1 MGLFTVR
8 CVNAA
13 CGYRIRKGANFCP
26 KCGTGAPTGRIRC
39 GSCGREIRA
48 SSNFCPFC
56 QAKTAVASPPQFTA
70 DRWARQPEDF
80 AARID
85 VDDVR
90 GWLIKPLVVEHGTR
104 ALLFQRGRF
113 VGELPPGR
121 YDMDGLLQRVT
132 NFLISS
138 GASIVI
144 MDAGDVGL
152 WLENGGLWTADEM
165 EVGTTMQLIVRV
177 QDADALFQNLIKGRG
192 RLLIDDVETALAD
205 EMQMVL
211 AGIVRRF
218 AADQL
223 FPALDARYEIETL
236 LREHLRTTL
245 SRLGLELV
253 QLRFIDFVGEAYEEL
268 RQQRAALKVDA
279 AKVDLRAQRN
289 LLNQRLREL
298 LTQDRMGAF
307 KSEKDLEDFVRQT
320 EHELGLKGVIRD
332 DELQRLKERFQFERD
347 REGVLRRLEIQSIEN
362 DELREQA
369 WKQLVADERQ
379 RDERHR
385 RQLERDLESARTSEE
400 KAKIEARIDQI
411 EHEQAMREAHDG
423 LELLQKSKDIEQAER
438 DRESQRKLKE
448 MEAFGKA
455 DAQALLAIL
464 DGPAAER
471 VLKLEKFR
479 AQKDLAPEQL
489 LAIAA
494 EVSPEAAR
502 ALAAKY
508 TAEGHLSAELIRR
521 LEQQLA
527 EQRELA
533 ASYADR
539 LERVMQTALQ
549 QMGQVATARAQSG
562 EAQQTVV
569 VPGGL
574 GPPVVVNPPAPG
586 PARTCRH
593 CGAKLESTG
602 DFCPG
607 CGQRCVPP

>member
-8 CVNAA
+8 CVNPE
-13 CGYRIRKGANFCP
+13 CGGRIRKGTNFCP

-39 GSCGREIRA
+39 GSCGKELRA
-48 SSNFCPFC
+48 SSNFCPHC
-56 QAKTAVASPPQFTA
+56 QAKVAVAAQPQFTA

-80 AARID
+80 AARVD
-85 VDDVR
+85 VEDVR
-90 GWLIKPLVVEHGTR
+90 GWLIKPLVVEHGTK
-104 ALLFQRGRF
+104 ALLFQRGRC

-121 YDMDGLLQRVT
+121 YDMDGLVQRVT

-138 GASIVI
+138 GASIVV

-152 WLENGGLWTADEM
+152 SLENSDLWTADEM
-165 EVGTTMQLIVRV
+165 EVGTTMQLIIRV
-177 QDADALFQNLIKGRG
+177 QAADALFQNLIKGRG
-192 RLLIDDVETALAD
+192 RLLIDDVENTLAD

-211 AGIVRRF
+211 AGIVGRF
-218 AADQL
+218 AAEQL
-223 FPALDARYEIETL
+223 FPAMDARYEIETQ
-236 LREHLRTTL
+236 LREHLGTTL
-245 SRLGLELV
+245 GRLGLELV

-289 LLNQRLREL
+289 LLNRRLREL
-298 LTQDRMGAF
+298 LTQDKMDAF

-320 EHELGLKGVIRD
+320 EHELGLKGVVRD
-332 DELQRLKERFQFERD
+332 DEMQRLKERFQFERD
-347 REGVLRRLEIQSIEN
+347 REGTLRRLEIQGIES

-369 WKQLVADERQ
+369 WKQLLADERQ

-385 RQLERDLESARTSEE
+385 RQLERDLEAARTSEE
-400 KAKIEARIDQI
+400 QAKIQARIDQI
-411 EHEQAMREAHDG
+411 KHEQDLREAHDG
-423 LELLQKSKDIEQAER
+423 LELLQKTKDIEQAER
-438 DRESQRKLKE
+438 DRESERKLKE
-448 MEAFGKA
+448 VEAFGKA

-471 VLKLEKFR
+471 VMQLEKFR
-479 AQKDLAPEQL
+479 AQKELSPEQL
-489 LAIAA
+489 LALAA
-494 EVSPEAAR
+494 EASPEAAR

-527 EQRELA
+527 EQRELSA
-533 ASYADR
+533 GHADR
-539 LERVMQTALQ
+539 MERVMQTALR
-549 QMGQVATARAQSG
+549 QMGQVATARAHSG

-574 GPPVVVNPPAPG
+574 GPPVVVNPPAAG

-607 CGQRCVPP
+607 CGKKQ